1 MELNCIGHKIQMKGG
16 ELEGWRSARTSHGVS
31 RVIRTFILT
40 SLVEAEGGKKNENSL
55 LKGRS
60 DLVKAD
66 IDGDEVLSLLG
77 AAVA

>member
-1 MELNCIGHKIQMKGG
+1 M
-16 ELEGWRSARTSHGVS
+16 
-31 RVIRTFILT
+31 IRTFILT